1 MSKENRDTA
10 TTFRSSGHE
19 AGDLTDRPYAI
30 YRCTDCRNV
39 VLSMQDCNGGMTCHG
54 EQMERVTDAAMEVQ
68 PPDLREVLL
77 EAFGLP
83 KAGLDICL
91 CVIGEGPL
99 SAGEVA
105 GQLDYDESTIRSYL
119 NKLVDLGLLTKSEL
133 NREGG
138 GFVTVFHSVDL
149 EEMRKETLTGFY
161 VWAGEAAALIEQAN
175 LTKEDYLDADHEE
188 SLDSVFWEQ
197 FEDVTPDDG

>member
-1 MSKENRDTA
+1 
-10 TTFRSSGHE
+10 
-19 AGDLTDRPYAI
+19 
-30 YRCTDCRNV
+30 
-39 VLSMQDCNGGMTCHG
+39 MQDCDGGMTCHG
-54 EQMERVTDAAMEVQ
+54 EQMERVTEAAMDVQ

-105 GQLDYDESTIRSYL
+105 AQLDYDESTIRSYL
-119 NKLVDLGLLTKSEL
+119 NKLVDMGLLTKSEL

-188 SLDSVFWEQ
+188 PLDSVFWEQ
-197 FEDVTPDDG
+197 FEGATPDDG

>member
-1 MSKENRDTA
+1 MSKENRDSA
-10 TTFRSSGHE
+10 ISFQSSGHE
-19 AGDLTDRPYAI
+19 AEDLTDRPYAI
-30 YRCTDCRNV
+30 YRCSDCRNV
-39 VLSMQDCNGGMTCHG
+39 ILSMQDCDGGMTCHG
-54 EQMERVTDAAMEVQ
+54 EQMERVTEAAMDVQ

-105 GQLDYDESTIRSYL
+105 AQLDYDESTIRSYL
-119 NKLVDLGLLTKSEL
+119 NKLVDMGLLTKSEL

-188 SLDSVFWEQ
+188 PLDSVFWEQ
-197 FEDVTPDDG
+197 FEGATPDDG